1 MISLRDLRE
10 RPRRALSGHS
20 EHTLSPGLIV
30 DWLALDILS
39 DQVTDAL
46 SRRALRGV
54 FLRPFGSNQLMDAEC
69 VARIILAD
77 IDHVREWERTRPAE
91 ASDFRRHGLAVEV
104 KVLLL
109 HVRPSGADP
118 C

>member
-1 MISLRDLRE
+1 M
-10 RPRRALSGHS
+10 
-20 EHTLSPGLIV
+20 

-39 DQVTDAL
+39 DQVTEAL
-46 SRRALRGV
+46 SRGALRGV
-54 FLRPFGSNQLMDAEC
+54 HLRPFDSNQIMDAEC

-77 IDHVREWERTRPAE
+77 IDHVREWERTHPAE
-91 ASDFRRHGLAVEV
+91 ASDLRRDGLAVEV

-109 HVRPSGADP
+109 LVRPSGGDP